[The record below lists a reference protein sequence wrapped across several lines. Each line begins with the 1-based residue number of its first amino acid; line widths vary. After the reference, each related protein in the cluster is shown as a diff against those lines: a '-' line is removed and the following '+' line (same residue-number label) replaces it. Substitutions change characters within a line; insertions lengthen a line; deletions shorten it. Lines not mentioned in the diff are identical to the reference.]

1 MADVGAAPRPPKT
14 CPRSHSIR
22 HAAWHDAHD
31 GRVPDALVA
40 LRTELSFHE
49 RAVPL
54 VPDSI
59 VADRYGSVIGFT
71 ATGGDEVAELFVAEE
86 ARPAARP
93 AACCVPPRRS

>member
-1 MADVGAAPRPPKT
+1 MADVVLRAATLDDVPAIARVW
-14 CPRSHSIR
+14 

-31 GRVPDALVA
+31 GRVPASVVA
-40 LRTELSFHE
+40 LRTQASFLE

-59 VADRYGSVIGFT
+59 VAARNGEVIGFT

-86 ARPAARP
+86 ARGSSAARRLLR
-93 AACCVPPRRS
+93 AAE